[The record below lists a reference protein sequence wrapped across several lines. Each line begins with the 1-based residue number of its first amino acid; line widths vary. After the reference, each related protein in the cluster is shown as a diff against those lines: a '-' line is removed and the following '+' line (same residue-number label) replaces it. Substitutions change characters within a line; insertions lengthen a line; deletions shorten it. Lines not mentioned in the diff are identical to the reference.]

1 MKMSRKKLHK
11 KEFDEMKIF
20 RKGFAVAMAVNET
33 SVSATSTK
41 SGKCGKD
48 VKWSYKNKVTNRKT
62 PTNFLVGVSLYFYC
76 CGFPHDF
83 LILIGQGI
91 YIFIGESSLLFLECN
106 IVLITSIP

>member
-1 MKMSRKKLHK
+1 MSRKKLHK

-20 RKGFAVAMAVNET
+20 RKGFAVVMAVNET

-76 CGFPHDF
+76 CGFPHEF